1 MKNLYKYIL
10 PIIMVVL
17 LCGYSAWKLNDVEV
31 PVAPTTIGVERSFV
45 WINSDSLATCIVKTY
60 TSDVK
65 VSKGRK
71 EFTVEYPSNKLILM
85 HNVSEGAKADLDS
98 LKLYAKDHF
107 KCKEDN
113 NSVKITLTVEDG
125 FVCCPTALLLP
136 LLDDNKNNYTL
147 HFDR

>member
-45 WINSDSLATCIVKTY
+45 WINSDSLETCIVKTY

-113 NSVKITLTVEDG
+113 NSVKITLTVEDD

-136 LLDDNKNNYTL
+136 LLDDNKNN
-147 HFDR
+147 